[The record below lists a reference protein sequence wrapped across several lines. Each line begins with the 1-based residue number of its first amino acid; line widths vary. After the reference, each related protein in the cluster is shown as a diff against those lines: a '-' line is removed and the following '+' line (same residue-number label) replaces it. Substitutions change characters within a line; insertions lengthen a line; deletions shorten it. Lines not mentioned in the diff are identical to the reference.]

1 MVPLLLFYLLCGVTW
16 KLQMSVHGRT
26 ICRLKLQGQ
35 RRLGG
40 VSACRRTSSISRL
53 PSSYVSVLRLP
64 RRNCHRNRIQRR
76 CSDVGEVRYC
86 VPSLKIPARVSSMDR
101 VRGRLP
107 LEHCAIS
114 QRGYLALVAVGGWIA
129 LIPCPSQGRT
139 VRIHMLSCWQMLIS
153 LARHERRITY
163 MVCL

>member
-16 KLQMSVHGRT
+16 KLQMSVYGRA

-64 RRNCHRNRIQRR
+64 RRNCHRNRIPRR

-107 LEHCAIS
+107 WSTVPSLNEDTSHWL
-114 QRGYLALVAVGGWIA
+114 RLVAG
-129 LIPCPSQGRT
+129 LPSSPAHRKGEQYVYKRSAWRPT
-139 VRIHMLSCWQMLIS
+139 
-153 LARHERRITY
+153 LADDE
-163 MVCL
+163 LPAS